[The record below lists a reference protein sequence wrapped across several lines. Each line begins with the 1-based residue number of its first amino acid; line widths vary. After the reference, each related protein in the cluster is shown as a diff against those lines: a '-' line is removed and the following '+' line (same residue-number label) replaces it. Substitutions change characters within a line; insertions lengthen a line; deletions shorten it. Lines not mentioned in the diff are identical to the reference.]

1 MKSVLVIGGYGYL
14 GRAVVAELNR
24 IGVAHKV
31 TTRRRKLPTD
41 IELNFS
47 ALRGSPEPLNF
58 SDFTHIVNCAGSTSG
73 SFEHLYEAN
82 VEVPKI
88 LMRRL
93 AEMEHAPRL
102 TLIGSAAEIGPG
114 HAQPT
119 DENVSLMPTSDYGRT
134 KAMMSELMR
143 EFASR
148 GLDVNAARVFNI
160 ESDETDEKSLLG
172 SIRNQLLSQSGSA
185 IKIATVGHLD
195 AIRDYLPL
203 DAVAVRVL
211 TVAFEGKTGDIYNVC
226 SGKGISVRQL
236 VEAKFN
242 QNRNSQ
248 VIFREVHTKNSS
260 KSPGVPYSVGNPS
273 KMNSLLAKT

>member
-47 ALRGSPEPLNF
+47 ALRESPGPLNF

-73 SFEHLYEAN
+73 SFEHLHEAN

-93 AEMEHAPRL
+93 AEMERAPRL

-114 HAQPT
+114 HSEPT
-119 DENVSLMPTSDYGRT
+119 DEDVLLMPISDYGRS
-134 KAMMSELMR
+134 KAKMTELML

-148 GLDVNAARVFNI
+148 GLDVNAARVFNV
-160 ESDETDEKSLLG
+160 ESDEKDENSLLG
-172 SIRNQLLSQSGSA
+172 SIRNQLLPQAGSPF
-185 IKIATVGHLD
+185 KIATVGNLD
-195 AIRDYLPL
+195 AIRDYLPVE
-203 DAVAVRVL
+203 AIAVRVL
-211 TVAFEGKTGDIYNVC
+211 AVALEGKTGEIYNVC

-242 QNRNSQ
+242 KNSKSQ
-248 VIFREVHTKNSS
+248 VIFREDHTNNSS
-260 KSPGVPYSVGNPS
+260 KSEGVPYSVGNPS
-273 KMNSLLAKT
+273 KINSLLAKT